1 MLRWLL
7 NLPFLLLWNITYVLV
22 QAILLMRR
30 WLPPS
35 LLLILVLVLPLLGL
49 TLPRLDRAGSYLMV
63 VAAIILAFLAGKL
76 SRRK

>member
-7 NLPFLLLWNITYVLV
+7 NLPFMLLWHISYVLV
-22 QAILLMRR
+22 RILVLMRR

-35 LLLILVLVLPLLGL
+35 LLLILVVVLPLLGL

-63 VAAIILAFLAGKL
+63 AAAIALAFLAGKL
-76 SRRK
+76 SRQK

>member
-63 VAAIILAFLAGKL
+63 AAAIILAFLAGKL